1 MVEQATRYDF
11 ADPKFANGIAEDC
24 AIDQCLHS
32 LFGVSKLAGDVMAQE
47 YARYFGLK
55 TGIFRGGC
63 LTGPQHS
70 GVELHGF
77 LNYLVA
83 TAVRQGPY
91 TVFGYK
97 GKQVARPNSQPRRR
111 FRFLGLRSK
120 APRRRSL

>member
-1 MVEQATRYDF
+1 MV
-11 ADPKFANGIAEDC
+11 
-24 AIDQCLHS
+24 
-32 LFGVSKLAGDVMAQE
+32 QE

-91 TVFGYK
+91 TVYGYK
-97 GKQVARPNSQPRRR
+97 GKQVRDQIHSRDVVSAFWAFAQKPRPAKSITSVAARRTRPAWLNASNS
-111 FRFLGLRSK
+111 FTRSPGS
-120 APRRRSL
+120 AQS